1 MCRKLAA
8 ALPVTLM
15 VIMMFFSIA
24 FAAGAERVAIVN
36 GKDIPKDEYD
46 REISRIKNQVSAQG
60 GEIADAEMAEIKKQV
75 MENLIGMELLYQN
88 SLEKGVTADQA
99 SIDNEWARVTSRYPD
114 KNDLKKALD
123 DLHVTE
129 EIIKAQIKKGL
140 TVNKFIEQNFVD
152 KTVIPESEAKA
163 FYDNNTER
171 FNKPESVRASH
182 ILIKVEPAADDAKK
196 KAARAEIEKIQAR
209 VKAGEDFAAVAKET
223 SQDTGSGARGGD
235 LGLFTRGQMV
245 KPFED
250 AAFALTPGAVSDI
263 VESDFGYHIIKVT
276 EKQPAGKYSFDEAK
290 VNLTNYLKETK
301 VKKDLSDFVK
311 GLRDKAKIETF

>member
-1 MCRKLAA
+1 MFRKLAA

-15 VIMMFFSIA
+15 VIMMFFSIVL
-24 FAAGAERVAIVN
+24 AAGAERVAIVN
-36 GKDIPKDEYD
+36 GKDIPKDEFE

-60 GEIADAEMAEIKKQV
+60 GEIGESEMAEIKKQV

-88 SLEKGVTADQA
+88 SIEKGVTADQA
-99 SIDNEWARVTSRYPD
+99 SIDDEWAKITSRYPD
-114 KNDLKKALD
+114 KNELKKALD
-123 DLHVTE
+123 DLKVTE

-140 TVNKFIEQNFVD
+140 TVNKFIEQNFVE
-152 KTVIPESEAKA
+152 KTVIPGSEAKA
-163 FYDNNTER
+163 YYDNNAER

-182 ILIKVEPAADDAKK
+182 ILIKVDPKADETKK

-209 VKAGEDFAAVAKET
+209 LKAGEDFAAIAKET

-250 AAFALTPGAVSDI
+250 AAFALAQGDVSGI
-263 VESDFGYHIIKVT
+263 VETEFGYHLIKVT
-276 EKQPAGKYSFDEAK
+276 EKQAAGKYSFDEVKA
-290 VNLTNYLKETK
+290 NLTRYLKETK

>member
-1 MCRKLAA
+1 MYRKLAA
-8 ALPVTLM
+8 ALPAILI

-24 FAAGAERVAIVN
+24 SAAEADRIAIVN
-36 GKDIPKDEYD
+36 GKDIPKDEYE

-60 GEIADAEMAEIKKQV
+60 GEIAESEMAEIKKQV
-75 MENLIGMELLYQN
+75 MENLISMELLYQT
-88 SLEKGVTADQA
+88 SIEKGVTADQA
-99 SIDNEWARVTSRYPD
+99 LIDNEWAQVTSRYPD

-123 DLHVTE
+123 DLKVTE

-140 TVNKFIEQNFVD
+140 TVNTFIDKNFVE

-163 FYDNNTER
+163 YYDNNAER
-171 FNKPESVRASH
+171 FNKPESARASH
-182 ILIKVEPAADDAKK
+182 ILIKVEPTADEAKK

-209 VKAGEDFAAVAKET
+209 VKAGEDFAAVAKES
-223 SQDTGSGARGGD
+223 SQCPSSKDGGD
-235 LGLFTRGQMV
+235 LGVFTRGQMV

-250 AAFALTPGAVSDI
+250 AAFTLAQGAVSDI
-263 VESDFGYHIIKVT
+263 VETEFGYHLIKVT
-276 EKQPAGKYSFDEAK
+276 EKQAAGKYSFDEVK
-290 VNLTNYLKETK
+290 VNLTKYLKETK